1 MQNNLEILL
10 NKYNLKSI
18 FLMENNNM
26 NFANSGSISFDDKKI
41 KQSIVVLNQTLSALK
56 GVTFKKIAIHTGDSV
71 LVFIENNNNIVGYL
85 GENEVDNKLLIS
97 SLNKIGTEVVEEKE
111 EKEEK
116 VVEKE
121 IKQQPIE
128 EKEVEKLKEY
138 SSNVLTTI
146 NSFAEDYLEDF
157 AYDIIENIKTEMDI
171 SNKDV
176 YKSDIVMKYIKNI
189 EKAASMIIGP
199 TRANEMKNKM
209 VDALM

>member
-10 NKYNLKSI
+10 NNYNLKSI
-18 FLMENNNM
+18 FLMEDNNM
-26 NFANSGSISFDDKKI
+26 SFANSDSISFDDKKI
-41 KQSIVVLNQTLSALK
+41 KQSIVVLNQTLSALT
-56 GVTFKKIAIHTGDSV
+56 GVKFKKVAIHTGDSV
-71 LVFIENNNNIVGYL
+71 LVFIEDNNSIIGYL
-85 GENEVDNKLLIS
+85 GKNEVDNKLLIS

-111 EKEEK
+111 VK
-116 VVEKE
+116 VVEEE
-121 IKQQPIE
+121 IIQQPV

-176 YKSDIVMKYIKNI
+176 HKSDIVMKYIKNI

>member
-1 MQNNLEILL
+1 
-10 NKYNLKSI
+10 
-18 FLMENNNM
+18 MEDNNM
-26 NFANSGSISFDDKKI
+26 SFANSDSISFDDKKI
-41 KQSIVVLNQTLSALK
+41 KQSIVVLNQTLSALT
-56 GVTFKKIAIHTGDSV
+56 GVKFKKVAIHTGDSV
-71 LVFIENNNNIVGYL
+71 LVFIEDNNSIIGYL
-85 GENEVDNKLLIS
+85 GKNEVDNKLLIS

-111 EKEEK
+111 VK
-116 VVEKE
+116 VVEEE
-121 IKQQPIE
+121 IIQQPV

-176 YKSDIVMKYIKNI
+176 HKSDIVMKYIKNI